1 MSCATLYVSR
11 LGAHHFAHLRGIAE
25 GLDLV
30 ATAKRYLGIEHGHQA
45 RAAHQQAQDAVRAI
59 ARRQGVSAWRL
70 IGLSLATNTLR
81 DAKTPSLDE
90 FIESRDLDDWS
101 ESEVLKM
108 YQEAFPVD
116 IKTQRRQRV
125 RERLRTRLLDTL
137 RELEALAA
145 EKPQLADAISG
156 WFDTTTAAKLF
167 AADMV
172 ILADLASRIAAGGRW
187 WRVLPAIGQIKAA
200 RITAHL
206 ELLLPNST
214 TPVKPVFALALPSIE
229 PQTTVTSAQGDGSL
243 LNVSSDQ
250 AAVEAWIAARAG
262 AIETVKVYRRE
273 ARRLL
278 LWLHHEKNGAAF
290 ANMQV
295 TDCRDYMTFLQH
307 VPDQWISRVHS
318 SPGTQGWAPFR
329 GRLSTHSVRQAITII
344 ASMFQW
350 LQAANYL
357 QNNPWLLVNQKIG
370 DDKESRVLQSKALSA
385 VALRCVIDYCLAR
398 LPAPAAHRML
408 FIARFLSS
416 VGLRSAELLSANL
429 SDVQHEEEGWVMQV
443 QGKGSKN
450 RIAALP
456 ASALEALN
464 TYLMARGLGDITQA
478 PPAAPILASLAD
490 PMVTVGYQALYT
502 HVKAW
507 LRKAIQSADLP
518 ASERIRMSQASTHW
532 LRHTFGTQAIAKEV
546 PLDVIQ
552 AQMGHASIQTTTATY
567 GRAPIRRRIDELGK
581 AFG

>member
-1 MSCATLYVSR
+1 MDA
-11 LGAHHFAHLRGIAE
+11 
-25 GLDLV
+25 
-30 ATAKRYLGIEHGHQA
+30 AKRYLGVEHGHQA
-45 RAAHQQAQDAVRAI
+45 RTAHQQAQDAVRAV
-59 ARRQGVSAWRL
+59 ARRRGISAWRL
-70 IGLSLATNTLR
+70 IGLSLAVRVSGAQSN
-81 DAKTPSLDE
+81 PSLDE
-90 FIESRDLDDWS
+90 FIESRDLDDWT

-108 YQEAFPVD
+108 YQEAYPIDVES
-116 IKTQRRQRV
+116 RRRHQVLSRL
-125 RERLRTRLLDTL
+125 RERLLLTL
-137 RELEALAA
+137 HELENVAA
-145 EKPQLADAISG
+145 EQPTPSDAISG
-156 WFDTTTAAKLF
+156 WFDSVTAGKLL

-172 ILADLASRIAAGGRW
+172 ILADLANRIAAGGRW
-187 WRVLPAIGQIKAA
+187 WRVLPAIGQTKAT
-200 RITAHL
+200 RIAAHL

-214 TPVKPVFALALPSIE
+214 TPVKPIFALALLRHE
-229 PQTTVTSAQGDGSL
+229 PQASVTPAQGDGSL

-262 AIETVKVYRRE
+262 AIATVKVYRRE

-278 LWLHHEKNGAAF
+278 LWLHHEKNGATF
-290 ANMQV
+290 ADMQV

-357 QNNPWLLVNQKIG
+357 PNNPWLLVNQKIG
-370 DDKESRVLQSKALSA
+370 DDKENRVLQSKALSA
-385 VALRCVIDYCLAR
+385 VALRYVIDYCLAR

-416 VGLRSAELLSANL
+416 VGLRSAELLSAKL

-464 TYLMARGLGDITQA
+464 TYLMARGIGDITQA

-490 PMVTVGYQALYT
+490 PMATVGYQALYT

-518 ASERIRMSQASTHW
+518 SSERIRMSQASTHW

>member
-1 MSCATLYVSR
+1 MSSAIYITR
-11 LGAHHFAHLRGIAE
+11 IGAHHFAHLRGIAE

-30 ATAKRYLGIEHGHQA
+30 ETAKRYLGVEHGHQA
-45 RAAHQQAQDAVRAI
+45 RSAHHQAQDAVRTI
-59 ARRQGVSAWRL
+59 ARRHGVSAWRL
-70 IGLSLATNTLR
+70 IGLSLATP
-81 DAKTPSLDE
+81 AAVGSPTPSLNE
-90 FIESRDLDDWS
+90 FIEGRDLDDWS
-101 ESEVLKM
+101 EAEVLRM
-108 YQEAFPVD
+108 YQEAYPAD
-116 IKTQRRQRV
+116 PKRQRRLAVQTRL
-125 RERLRTRLLDTL
+125 RERLLVVLQD
-137 RELEALAA
+137 LEALAA
-145 EKPQLADAISG
+145 EQPAPTDAIAG
-156 WFDTTTAAKLF
+156 WFDSTTATKLF

-172 ILADLASRIAAGGRW
+172 ILADLARQIAVGGRW
-187 WRVLPAIGQIKAA
+187 WRTLPAIGQTKAA
-200 RITAHL
+200 RIAAHL

-214 TPVKPVFALALPSIE
+214 SPAKTVFALALPSASHAV
-229 PQTTVTSAQGDGSL
+229 TVVDNEGSL
-243 LNVSSDQ
+243 LNVPSDK
-250 AAVEAWIAARAG
+250 AATEAWIAARAG
-262 AIETVKVYRRE
+262 SIATVKVYRRE
-273 ARRLL
+273 ATRLL
-278 LWLHHEKNGAAF
+278 LWLHHEKNGTLLSK
-290 ANMQV
+290 MQV
-295 TDCRDYMTFLQH
+295 PNCRDYMTFLQH
-307 VPDQWISRVHS
+307 VPSNWISRARS

-350 LQAANYL
+350 LQATSYL
-357 QNNPWLLVNQKIG
+357 QHNPWLLVNQKIG
-370 DDKESRVLQSKALSA
+370 DDKEDKVLQSKALSA
-385 VALRCVIDYCLAR
+385 VALRYVIDYCLAR

-416 VGLRSAELLSANL
+416 VGLRSAELLSAKL

-490 PMVTVGYQALYT
+490 PMATVGYQALYT
-502 HVKAW
+502 HVKSW

-518 ASERIRMSQASTHW
+518 SAERIRMSQASTHW

-552 AQMGHASIQTTTATY
+552 AQMGHASIQTTTSIY